1 PKLGLGKLKNGLNME
16 FGLALRREI
25 DSPK

>member
-1 PKLGLGKLKNGLNME
+1 PKHGLGKLKMSLNME